1 LAPLAVL
8 FLPFAGFWIRSI
20 SFGRRFVRRAAHQ
33 RASLEVQVMSKRSA
47 LTRRRFLQV
56 AATAAASS
64 ALVSCDRHAGPW
76 RFFTPAEAR
85 TIEALSEQIIPADQD
100 PGATWAGT
108 IYYIDSQLVG
118 HFHKLQAAYRRGI
131 AAFDAA
137 CRSAH
142 GQPFA
147 ALPLDQQTDFLN
159 QLPSSLQPFFD
170 MVITHTM
177 QGFYGDARH
186 NGNRDAVSWRML
198 GIPVI
203 PIRGRDHY
211 EFPRKG

>member
-1 LAPLAVL
+1 MAKHS
-8 FLPFAGFWIRSI
+8 G
-20 SFGRRFVRRAAHQ
+20 
-33 RASLEVQVMSKRSA
+33 

-64 ALVSCDRHAGPW
+64 ALISCGRHAGPW
-76 RFFTPAEAR
+76 RFFTSSEAR
-85 TIEALSEQIIPADQD
+85 TIEALCEQIIPADQD

-108 IYYIDSQLVG
+108 IYYVDSQLVG
-118 HFHKLQAAYRRGI
+118 HFRRLQSAYRSGI
-131 AAFDAA
+131 ASFDAA
-137 CRSAH
+137 CRAAH
-142 GQPFA
+142 GQLFADLPF
-147 ALPLDQQTDFLN
+147 DTQTTFLT
-159 QLPSSLQPFFD
+159 QLPASLQPFFD

-186 NGNRDAVSWRML
+186 AGNRDAVSWRML

>member
-1 LAPLAVL
+1 MA
-8 FLPFAGFWIRSI
+8 
-20 SFGRRFVRRAAHQ
+20 
-33 RASLEVQVMSKRSA
+33 KRSA
-47 LTRRRFLQV
+47 ITRRHFLQL

-64 ALVSCDRHAGPW
+64 VVVSCGRHNGPW
-76 RFFTPAEAR
+76 QFFTPGEAR
-85 TIEALSEQIIPADQD
+85 TIAALCEQIIPTDQD
-100 PGATWAGT
+100 PGASGAGT

-118 HFHKLQAAYRRGI
+118 HFRKLQSAYRNGI

-137 CRSAH
+137 CRTAQGS
-142 GQPFA
+142 PFA
-147 ALPLDQQTDFLN
+147 DLPFDRQTAFLN
-159 QLPSSLQPFFD
+159 GLPGSLQPFFN
-170 MVITHTM
+170 MVLDHTM

>member
-1 LAPLAVL
+1 MAK
-8 FLPFAGFWIRSI
+8 
-20 SFGRRFVRRAAHQ
+20 H
-33 RASLEVQVMSKRSA
+33 SA

-64 ALVSCDRHAGPW
+64 ALISCARHAGPW
-76 RFFTPAEAR
+76 RFFTPGEAHS
-85 TIEALSEQIIPADQD
+85 IEALCEQIIPADQD

-118 HFHKLQAAYRRGI
+118 HFRKFQSAYRSGI
-131 AAFDAA
+131 TSFDAA
-137 CRSAH
+137 CRAAH
-142 GQPFA
+142 GRPFA
-147 ALPLDQQTDFLN
+147 ELPFDTQTTFLN
-159 QLPSSLQPFFD
+159 QLPASLQPFFG

-186 NGNRDAVSWRML
+186 SGNRDAVSWRML
-198 GIPVI
+198 GIPII

-211 EFPRKG
+211 EFPGKG

>member
-1 LAPLAVL
+1 MA
-8 FLPFAGFWIRSI
+8 R
-20 SFGRRFVRRAAHQ
+20 
-33 RASLEVQVMSKRSA
+33 RSA

-64 ALVSCDRHAGPW
+64 ALVACGRHAGPW
-76 RFFTPAEAR
+76 RFFTPGEAR
-85 TIEALSEQIIPADQD
+85 TIEALCEQIIPADQH

-118 HFHKLQAAYRRGI
+118 HFRKLQSAYRNGI

-137 CRSAH
+137 CRATH
-142 GQPFA
+142 GHPFA
-147 ALPLDQQTDFLN
+147 ELPFDQQTAFLN
-159 QLPSSLQPFFD
+159 RLSHPLQSFFD
-170 MVITHTM
+170 MVISHTM

>member
-1 LAPLAVL
+1 
-8 FLPFAGFWIRSI
+8 
-20 SFGRRFVRRAAHQ
+20 
-33 RASLEVQVMSKRSA
+33 MSKRSA

-64 ALVSCDRHAGPW
+64 ALGSCSRHAGPW
-76 RFFTPAEAR
+76 RFFAPGEAR
-85 TIEALSEQIIPADQD
+85 TIEALCEQIIPADQD

-118 HFHKLQAAYRRGI
+118 HFRKLQSAYRKGI

-137 CRSAH
+137 CHAAH
-142 GQPFA
+142 GEFFA
-147 ALPLDQQTDFLN
+147 ELPVDRQTAFLN
-159 QLPSSLQPFFD
+159 RLPNPLQPFFD
-170 MVITHTM
+170 MVIAHTM
-177 QGFYGDARH
+177 QGFYGDPRH
-186 NGNRDAVSWRML
+186 NGNRDAISWRML